1 MSQDN
6 WLSAMLVCG
15 VGAESLEQG
24 LGPAHGRVHV
34 ALNLQSTHVLF
45 SSENYKSPFESFD
58 LRLSLSNTLCASCIS
73 ILKHQQSQ

>member
-34 ALNLQSTHVLF
+34 PLHLQSNAYF
-45 SSENYKSPFESFD
+45 FPQRNDKSLFESFD
-58 LRLSLSNTLCASCIS
+58 LRLSLSITLCASCIL
-73 ILKHQQSQ
+73 ILKHRQSQ